1 MLLCC
6 PFSVDCRNA
15 SAIVSAS
22 VSVSACIDDCGPY
35 GECRL
40 LRTYSYLYG
49 ACVCKAGKQTQM
61 QTTGHKSLI
70 IKSTEFDT
78 VCCWQVGRD
87 GAVRTERLRSRTLGR
102 WLRLCSSPSVTFSS
116 SHPSSWHFTEVT
128 TSRPPS
134 TSLPCFSPRCVFML
148 QFYLSVCLS
157 VFIVCYNIY
166 LKKTLNSCV
175 CGTEFSG
182 WWICSVKACLTPSAP
197 IDLSVYNTQCI
208 FCSHNDCISLQFYH
222 ACDQPGVTVMC
233 IMDYDTLQFCDFL
246 GSVVSVWVTIVCMAR
261 LLDPV
266 KYVSTI
272 LCIFL
277 LVLSND

>member
-1 MLLCC
+1 MFLCYNSIC
-6 PFSVDCRNA
+6 
-15 SAIVSAS
+15 
-22 VSVSACIDDCGPY
+22 
-35 GECRL
+35 
-40 LRTYSYLYG
+40 
-49 ACVCKAGKQTQM
+49 
-61 QTTGHKSLI
+61 
-70 IKSTEFDT
+70 
-78 VCCWQVGRD
+78 
-87 GAVRTERLRSRTLGR
+87 
-102 WLRLCSSPSVTFSS
+102 
-116 SHPSSWHFTEVT
+116 
-128 TSRPPS
+128 
-134 TSLPCFSPRCVFML
+134 
-148 QFYLSVCLS
+148 LSVCLS

-182 WWICSVKACLTPSAP
+182 WWICSCQSMSHTLCSYLSVCLSVC
-197 IDLSVYNTQCI
+197 LSVYNTNCI